1 MELNINK
8 LVIADV
14 LDLVA
19 AAKTRVEKVEILQ
32 KYNCLGLRDLLKG
45 AFDDSI
51 QWELPQ
57 GDPPYNEF
65 DIQKKGW
72 EYEIRYLNKTSKR
85 LAYFVKGSPTL
96 IQNTVKR
103 ERMFIDLL
111 EMIHPRDAKLILL
124 MKDKNMEGHCKGLTK
139 KLVQTAFPR
148 LIAK

>member
-8 LVIADV
+8 LIIADV

-19 AAKTRVEKVEILQ
+19 AAKTRAEKVEILQ

-45 AFDDSI
+45 SFDDSI
-51 QWELPQ
+51 QWELPE
-57 GDPPYNEF
+57 GDPPYDEL
-65 DIQKKGW
+65 DVEKK
-72 EYEIRYLNKTSKR
+72 EHELRYLNKTSKR

-96 IQNTVKR
+96 IKNTPKR

-124 MKDKNMEGHCKGLTK
+124 MKDKNMEGQYKGLTK

>member
-45 AFDDSI
+45 SFDDSI
-51 QWELPQ
+51 QWELPE

-65 DIQKKGW
+65 DTTKKGW

-85 LAYFVKGSPTL
+85 LAYFVKGSPSV
-96 IQNTVKR
+96 IKNTVKR

-124 MKDKNMEGHCKGLTK
+124 MKDKKMEGQYKGLTK

-148 LIAK
+148 LIAR